1 MRKLRWRLLAF
12 FLATPMG
19 MGCATIFS
27 SGPQSVTFNSEPAGA
42 TYQYGAYSVKTPATV
57 EASRADL
64 AHVATFS
71 LPGYENATVP
81 VETGVQGV
89 TWVDVLF
96 WPGFIVDFMTGNAYK
111 VNTPVVTATLNP
123 INPPAAAAPAAAAP
137 AAAAPAAAAP
147 AAITPPAAL
156 PAARSAAAADKSS

>member
-1 MRKLRWRLLAF
+1 MQKWRRRLLAL
-12 FLATPMG
+12 FLAAPMG
-19 MGCATIFS
+19 LGCATIFS
-27 SGPQSVTFNSEPAGA
+27 SGTQSVTFNSEPAGA
-42 TYQYGAYSVKTPATV
+42 TYQYGAYSGKTPATI

-71 LPGYENATVP
+71 LPGYQNATVP

-111 VNTPVVTATLNP
+111 VNTPVLTATLTP
-123 INPPAAAAPAAAAP
+123 INAPAASAPATTTPAAAPAA
-137 AAAAPAAAAP
+137 
-147 AAITPPAAL
+147 
-156 PAARSAAAADKSS
+156 RSAVAADKSS